1 LTSPYPKEHRSA
13 EDRYDMSLARGLIE
27 AFGERKTL
35 TQWSRDPRCA
45 VQRKTLEMRLACRWE
60 PERAITTAK
69 HDRSLGDFTVDGRT
83 LSLPEWCKVMNL
95 RYHTLYKRVALRGM
109 SIEDAIQ
116 KGSKDTIRLI
126 TAFGNTRPAYRW
138 VVDDRAGVA
147 SLGTLLKRLD
157 AGWSAEQ
164 AITTPP
170 DNQSTL
176 DSGTKYPA
184 FGRRLSIPTWARLS
198 NIPDAVLRRW
208 TTRLDGNVENALLML
223 GWFPDW
229 VSHPDEVTVDI
240 DQLQRGDVVVR
251 LDHQTATVTVRRRD
265 WNRTHAQA

>member
-1 LTSPYPKEHRSA
+1 MTSPYPKEHRSA
-13 EDRYDMSLARGLIE
+13 EDRYDMSLARGLID

-35 TQWSRDPRCA
+35 TQWSRDPRCK
-45 VQRKTLEMRLACRWE
+45 VQRKTLEMRLACGWE
-60 PERAITTAK
+60 PERAITAAK
-69 HDRSLGDFTVDGRT
+69 RDLSLGSFTVDGRT

-95 RYHTLYKRVALRGM
+95 RYHTLYSRVALQGM
-109 SIEDAIQ
+109 SIEDAIT
-116 KGSKDTIRLI
+116 KGNKDTIRLI
-126 TAFGNTRPAYRW
+126 TAFGETRPAYRW
-138 VVDDRAGVA
+138 VVDDRSGVA
-147 SLGTLLKRLD
+147 SLGTLIKRLD

-176 DSGTKYPA
+176 DTGTKYPA

-208 TTRLDGNVENALLML
+208 TTRLDGDVEYALLML

-229 VSHPDEVTVDI
+229 VSHPDETTVDI